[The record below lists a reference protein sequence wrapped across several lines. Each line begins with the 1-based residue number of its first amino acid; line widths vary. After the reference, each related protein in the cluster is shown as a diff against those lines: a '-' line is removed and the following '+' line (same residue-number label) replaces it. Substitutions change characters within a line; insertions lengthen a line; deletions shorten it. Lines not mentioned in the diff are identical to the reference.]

1 MNAIPHTQLSPPPLS
16 LSTSCRQ
23 RANESSHLLR
33 YQFSDVM
40 PSLRYTTCVPHE
52 TSLHVRGVMAVTLV
66 PFGATSECARQ
77 TLTVRSP
84 GGQGLTT
91 PAWTSGS
98 TRRARSDT
106 FRSALESFGDRHFRG
121 AQEKTAPGCESSS
134 PLLHGM
140 VQSCSLENGAVWKY
154 TVKKCKQSRSFL
166 HCTARQHA
174 RTARTPAN
182 NLRTITFSQITGKP
196 SSSPS

>member
-1 MNAIPHTQLSPPPLS
+1 
-16 LSTSCRQ
+16 
-23 RANESSHLLR
+23 
-33 YQFSDVM
+33 M
-40 PSLRYTTCVPHE
+40 PSFRYTTCVPHE

-66 PFGATSECARQ
+66 PFGATSECAR
-77 TLTVRSP
+77 LYAHR
-84 GGQGLTT
+84 GQGLTT

-166 HCTARQHA
+166 ALHGTHA
-174 RTARTPAN
+174 RHAHPRIICG
-182 NLRTITFSQITGKP
+182 L
-196 SSSPS
+196 SPSHKSQAILLRHRASRLIQGTNVNSTSPHKPPHKYFDY